1 MSEIRKLSE
10 SIEVLDQHATSLM
23 QRFADL
29 SGENKK
35 WTAASRM
42 LSGTGLWSL
51 QNRIRAIGAWLEIYY
66 NAQSKKM
73 KQDLEYAESLA
84 KLAEIQEGLNK
95 QEEAAKRIQ
104 DSKIVK
110 TLAHL
115 ELKKKELKKLE
126 DELEKK
132 KELNVEDTER
142 MRLLKMEVSA
152 LSQTTKQYQQMHSV
166 IKDAVE
172 LNKKKG
178 KGLLTDAEIEKKAS
192 DMVLKQ
198 YSFTLAKMNAM
209 KIAQTKIMAWKLRR
223 EEKKELKQK
232 ERDKLASLAKEAWD
246 ARKVGLSDDDATGG
260 VGAGIFKSDEVRAL
274 RKQMMSMVSSSAF
287 GQILTLGLAKQKI
300 LGGEEGETRRPTIE
314 ALKRFRTWAKGEEGY
329 RKKLESIWKG
339 AKKVLAFA
347 GSYMMYF
354 LLFIMGAFVVFSFI
368 REIFK
373 NAEVMNTVMTAMK
386 EIFGAVFL
394 VLSGFFDIFQAFF
407 GGGTFGE
414 RLGTLLSGFMKIF
427 GGLGAI
433 IFSVGKGI
441 LKLAVGLA
449 IGIITT
455 YIKIIVGLF
464 SKETWLGIWDKLKEK
479 VFSKFGEW
487 VANFD
492 IMGKFRSFFAGLINK
507 MLGPINKML
516 GWFGAGPIPMMAK
529 GGIAKG
535 GLTLV
540 GERGPEL
547 VNLPKGAMVH
557 SNAESR
563 RMSGNTINVNVSGRV
578 GASDSELR
586 DIAKKIGRMVNTE
599 INRTTSSS
607 TNVRF

>member
-1 MSEIRKLSE
+1 
-10 SIEVLDQHATSLM
+10 
-23 QRFADL
+23 
-29 SGENKK
+29 
-35 WTAASRM
+35 
-42 LSGTGLWSL
+42 
-51 QNRIRAIGAWLEIYY
+51 
-66 NAQSKKM
+66 
-73 KQDLEYAESLA
+73 DLEYAESLSQIA
-84 KLAEIQEGLNK
+84 DIQEGLNK
-95 QEEAAKRIQ
+95 QEQAAT
-104 DSKIVK
+104 KIK
-110 TLAHL
+110 QWGLATSL
-115 ELKKKELKKLE
+115 MVLGIKKAELKELE

-152 LSQTTKQYQQMHSV
+152 LSQTTKQYEQMYSV

-178 KGLLTDAEIEKKAS
+178 KGVLTDAEIEKRAS

-232 ERDKLASLAKEAWD
+232 ERDTLASLAKEYWAKRK
-246 ARKVGLSDDDATGG
+246 ARGSLVDDETTGG
-260 VGAGIFKSDEVRAL
+260 SSDELRAL

-329 RKKLESIWKG
+329 REKLRSIWKG

-373 NAEVMNTVMTAMK
+373 NAEIMNTVMTALK

-479 VFSKFGEW
+479 VFSKVREW
-487 VANFD
+487 WANLD
-492 IMGKFRSFFAGLINK
+492 LGAKLRGFFAGLINK

-547 VNLPKGAMVH
+547 VNLPKGARVH

-563 RMSGNTINVNVSGRV
+563 RMGGNTINVNVSGRV
-578 GASDSELR
+578 GAS
-586 DIAKKIGRMVNTE
+586 
-599 INRTTSSS
+599 
-607 TNVRF
+607 